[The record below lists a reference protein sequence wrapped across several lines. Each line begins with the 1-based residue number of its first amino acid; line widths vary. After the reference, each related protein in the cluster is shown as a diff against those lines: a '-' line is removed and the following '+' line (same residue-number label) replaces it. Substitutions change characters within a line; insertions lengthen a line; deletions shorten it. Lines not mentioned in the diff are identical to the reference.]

1 MILSNIQISKRG
13 NEMKSS
19 FDGLK
24 IRDVMTKNVFTVSL
38 KHTWQDAARK
48 MSSKNIHHLVIV
60 DELHH
65 PVSVMSVTDFLKFAL
80 NNDKAILLKT
90 IEEVQP
96 HHRLIA
102 LNSSANAYDAV
113 NEMNNHL
120 VESVVVLDDEG
131 RLEGIVTSKD
141 LMNVI
146 FFDEKFEE

>member
-24 IRDVMTKNVFTVSL
+24 IRDVMTKKLATL
-38 KHTWQDAARK
+38 RK

-60 DELHH
+60 DEMHH